1 MQRYILLHRR
11 LDDEAATAGRAAVYE
26 PLADCQLL
34 LRKRDDLLIAV
45 PQCRFMRHRRA
56 RRSRGGAVRVKTKRG
71 GSLVNVDRVM
81 PLQDSSNA
89 IHMLARHPD
98 SHHRRAAF
106 ETAVVHGRVVVWLAS
121 QKAAPKARPST
132 RV

>member
-1 MQRYILLHRR
+1 RYIPPHRR
-11 LDDEAATAGRAAVYE
+11 LDDEAANAGRAAVYE
-26 PLADCQLL
+26 LFADCQLL
-34 LRKRDDLLIAV
+34 FRKRDDLLIAV
-45 PQCRFMRHRRA
+45 PQCGFMRYRLA
-56 RRSRGGAVRVKTKRG
+56 YRSRDGTVCIKTKRG

-81 PLQDSSNA
+81 PLKDSSNA

-98 SHHRRAAF
+98 SQQRRAAF
-106 ETAVVHGRVVVWLAS
+106 ETAIVHGRVVVWLAS